1 MPKVTDA
8 RDLLV
13 QQLAVVYGSEKAIE
27 GMLQKLAREANDE
40 ELAAGFERH
49 REETRGQIAN
59 LEQAF
64 RLLGEKPR
72 RAKAPA
78 VEGLELQHKAF
89 AADAADDVLP
99 EVLDLV
105 ALASASTTEHFEI
118 AAYETL
124 IMLAESLEAI
134 ELVQPLQDN
143 LEQEQ
148 RMLGEAKGLAQRL
161 AGALQGEDGSRS
173 LTDELAGGVREAA
186 RRLTG
191 EEARPEAERR

>member
-1 MPKVTDA
+1 MAKVTDA

-27 GMLQKLAREANDE
+27 GMLPKLAREANDE

-64 RLLGEKPR
+64 ELLGVKPR

-105 ALASASTTEHFEI
+105 ALASASTTEHYEI

-124 IMLAESLEAI
+124 IMLAESLDAN
-134 ELVQPLQDN
+134 ELVQLLQEN

-161 AGALQGEDGSRS
+161 AGALQGADGSRS
-173 LTDELAGGVREAA
+173 LTDELAGGVRDAA

-191 EEARPEAERR
+191 EGAQQEAERR

>member
-49 REETRGQIAN
+49 REETRRQIAN

-64 RLLGEKPR
+64 QLLGEKPR

-105 ALASASTTEHFEI
+105 ALASASSTEHFEI

-124 IMLAESLEAI
+124 IMLAESLEAT
-134 ELVQPLQDN
+134 ELVRPLQEN

-161 AGALQGEDGSRS
+161 AGALRGEDGSRS
-173 LTDELAGGVREAA
+173 LTDELADGVRDAA